1 MLPYQRH
8 GKDDASDC
16 NGSYELFLNVGIG
29 EQKLLYCQVGTPLYA
44 SQLLSF
50 LINWVLNVA

>member
-44 SQLLSF
+44 SLLLSF
-50 LINWVLNVA
+50 LIN